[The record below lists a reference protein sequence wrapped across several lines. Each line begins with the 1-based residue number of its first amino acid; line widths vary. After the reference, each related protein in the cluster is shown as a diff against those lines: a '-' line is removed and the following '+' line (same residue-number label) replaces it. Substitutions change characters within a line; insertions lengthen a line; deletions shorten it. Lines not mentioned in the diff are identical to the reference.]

1 MDNKEFNEIM
11 NEYVKSEKSSS
22 DKALSKLVR
31 EERKAS
37 QNSRKH
43 RWAVFACAAIMTVI
57 VLTLSITLPIVLN
70 KNDFGEDET
79 PQTTYCTTEDLDF
92 RFEDS
97 IDDLKK
103 VYGVNAIYP
112 TFDVNIT
119 AISSITSTKYQGLK
133 GCRIYYD
140 ASDES
145 YFLVDFVAI
154 NKDYIVSTYAHY
166 HDFSE
171 QAEWRDMAVK
181 FDSTYYEEI
190 VAYINTVYF
199 SDSDYNYYIRTES
212 DDEISAIDL
221 LDLMFVK

>member
-119 AISSITSTKYQGLK
+119 AISSITSTK
-133 GCRIYYD
+133 
-140 ASDES
+140 
-145 YFLVDFVAI
+145 
-154 NKDYIVSTYAHY
+154 
-166 HDFSE
+166 
-171 QAEWRDMAVK
+171 
-181 FDSTYYEEI
+181 
-190 VAYINTVYF
+190 
-199 SDSDYNYYIRTES
+199 
-212 DDEISAIDL
+212 
-221 LDLMFVK
+221 

>member
-171 QAEWRDMAVK
+171 QEEWRDMAVK
-181 FDSTYYEEI
+181 FDSTYDEEI